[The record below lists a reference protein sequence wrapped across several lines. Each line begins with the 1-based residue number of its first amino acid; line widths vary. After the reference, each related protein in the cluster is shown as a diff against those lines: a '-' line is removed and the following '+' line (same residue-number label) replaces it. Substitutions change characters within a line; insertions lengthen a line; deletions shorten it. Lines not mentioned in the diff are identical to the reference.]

1 MSFDPA
7 AFMDDF
13 RTEAG
18 EHLRALDRHLLA
30 LERDPS
36 DSQLIRQMFLSAHT
50 IKGGAA
56 MLEVADVRELAHALE
71 DVLAQLRQ
79 SPRRLDPSTADLLFA
94 AVDGLRALV
103 DRATPG
109 GAAQPSTKLVVALR
123 ERARQLA
130 DPPPTPA
137 PRNGLPRALAM
148 AGAASYQLVVTG
160 LQNRGVDGLELLVAL
175 RDRAVP
181 VIVTTSNDDPEKR
194 RSATELGAFAFL
206 AKGSLSDMTLA
217 TAARDALR
225 TTHVDGG
232 ADT

>member
-1 MSFDPA
+1 LRHACSRHRDGRGRPRAASGERRGAARAARGTGAPGTDMSFDPA

-94 AVDGLRALV
+94 AVD
-103 DRATPG
+103 
-109 GAAQPSTKLVVALR
+109 
-123 ERARQLA
+123 
-130 DPPPTPA
+130 
-137 PRNGLPRALAM
+137 
-148 AGAASYQLVVTG
+148 
-160 LQNRGVDGLELLVAL
+160 
-175 RDRAVP
+175 
-181 VIVTTSNDDPEKR
+181 
-194 RSATELGAFAFL
+194 
-206 AKGSLSDMTLA
+206 
-217 TAARDALR
+217 
-225 TTHVDGG
+225 
-232 ADT
+232 